1 MAVPSAPT
9 HIGSY
14 SIVEQI
20 GTGASSD
27 VFLALEEKKFVTVA
41 LKQLRKTCRT
51 EPYRKLMANE
61 VALVGK
67 LQHQNIVR
75 LLSAHLDDKNGP
87 YVVMEYVKGV
97 PLDRHQHGNTLL
109 PVNTVI
115 SVVEQIAKAL
125 QYIAT
130 QGVVHRDVKPENI
143 ILMPD
148 GRAKLTDFG
157 CAIATGTAGEM
168 VAGSLAYMSPEQL
181 EGEPLDERADIYSL
195 GAVLYRLL
203 CGRHTFDADSEF
215 DARIAILN
223 FSATPIGKHRQG
235 LPPALVAVIDRA
247 LKKNRDSRYANWD
260 EFIRELGEA
269 AHEIRMSD
277 YDVDLYRGFSMST
290 QSVLSRFMSADR
302 TFSRSVYSRSGF
314 SRSSMP
320 DSFAG

>member
-9 HIGSY
+9 HIGNY

-20 GTGASSD
+20 GTGASSN
-27 VFLALEEKKFVTVA
+27 VYLALEEKKFASVA
-41 LKQLRKTCRT
+41 IKQLRKTCQS

-67 LQHQNIVR
+67 LDHRNIVR
-75 LLSAHLDDKNGP
+75 LLSAHLDDQSGP

-97 PLDRHQHGNTLL
+97 ALDRHQHGDTLL

-115 SVVEQIAKAL
+115 SVVEQIARAL
-125 QYIAT
+125 QYIAG

-143 ILMPD
+143 ILMPN
-148 GRAKLTDFG
+148 GQAKLTDFG
-157 CAIATGTAGEM
+157 CAIPTGTCGEM

-181 EGEPLDERADIYSL
+181 EGQPLDERADIYSL

-203 CGRHTFDADSEF
+203 SGRHTFEADSEF

-223 FSATPIGKHRQG
+223 FPITPIVKHRQG
-235 LPPALVAVIDRA
+235 LPPGLVAVIDRA
-247 LKKNRDSRYANWD
+247 LKKNRGERYANWE
-260 EFIRELGEA
+260 EFIRELGDA
-269 AHEIRMSD
+269 AHAIRMSD

-320 DSFAG
+320 DSFGA

>member
-9 HIGSY
+9 HIGNY

-41 LKQLRKTCRT
+41 LKQLRKTCQS

-75 LLSAHLDDKNGP
+75 LLSAHLDDKSGP

-97 PLDRHQHGNTLL
+97 PLDRHQHGDTLL
-109 PVNTVI
+109 PVQTVI

-157 CAIATGTAGEM
+157 CAISTGTAGEM

-203 CGRHTFDADSEF
+203 CGRHTFEADSEF

-223 FSATPIGKHRQG
+223 FPITPIGKYRQG

-247 LKKNRDSRYANWD
+247 LKKNRDSRYVNWD
-260 EFIRELGEA
+260 EFIRELGNA

-290 QSVLSRFMSADR
+290 QSVLSRFMSTDR

-320 DSFAG
+320 DSFGG